1 MSLCNHRSRGDRT
14 SISVWCS
21 HVSATPAYGNQVRT
35 HCQVTT
41 APEKKRKKAK
51 KPLLGVVCLLTTGG
65 LISVRRGLGHQ
76 NTDLICNSIP
86 TPVFVLGSSGGRPPH
101 AQYLPE
107 SPAVSGASVGW
118 GPVVPARNSPGEVRN
133 IATGHAS
140 GQPPGVH
147 LRAPA
152 EIGEHDD
159 RQSVVWKTGVLR
171 AGYTS
176 VSDQSMAE

>member
-65 LISVRRGLGHQ
+65 LISVRLEAPCDAAGGADQGASHPRAPGRSALVSPGPSRLQLH
-76 NTDLICNSIP
+76 
-86 TPVFVLGSSGGRPPH
+86 VFVGR
-101 AQYLPE
+101 
-107 SPAVSGASVGW
+107 
-118 GPVVPARNSPGEVRN
+118 GE
-133 IATGHAS
+133 
-140 GQPPGVH
+140 
-147 LRAPA
+147 
-152 EIGEHDD
+152 E
-159 RQSVVWKTGVLR
+159 
-171 AGYTS
+171 
-176 VSDQSMAE
+176 

>member
-65 LISVRRGLGHQ
+65 LISVRPSMALFRAPVFGFFLFGRGLCLW
-76 NTDLICNSIP
+76 TPPLLAYPCCAWIP
-86 TPVFVLGSSGGRPPH
+86 DSGLAHRLWAWTRPVG
-101 AQYLPE
+101 
-107 SPAVSGASVGW
+107 
-118 GPVVPARNSPGEVRN
+118 
-133 IATGHAS
+133 
-140 GQPPGVH
+140 
-147 LRAPA
+147 LR
-152 EIGEHDD
+152 
-159 RQSVVWKTGVLR
+159 RQKINLS
-171 AGYTS
+171 
-176 VSDQSMAE
+176 